1 MRNYKALLAS
11 FIEIVTFLFASFGG
25 FLGKIAPPQQTQ
37 APYTVGVMSFLALII
52 LLITSAISRSVAI
65 NKYRRSWIIAG
76 ALAFVLALPPTFLY
90 HEALVE
96 HTWSLPGESVLRV
109 RGDYTDDVKKFLKIH
124 PEEGTPGKLIQ
135 DFDINEI
142 WTEDSLRQ
150 AESKLVRL
158 YAWLVLSLSTSIFCL
173 LEANVVEPKG
183 HMSETKMRKSLVT
196 ASR

>member
-37 APYTVGVMSFLALII
+37 APYAVGMMSFLTLII
-52 LLITSAISRSVAI
+52 LLIISAISRSVAI
-65 NKYRRSWIIAG
+65 KKYRRNWIIAG
-76 ALAFVLALPPTFLY
+76 TLAFLTALPPTFLY

-96 HTWSLPGESVLRV
+96 HTWTLPGENSLRV
-109 RGDYTDDVKKFLKIH
+109 RGDYTEGVKDFLRLH
-124 PEEGTPGKLIQ
+124 PEEGTPEKLIQ

-142 WTEDSLRQ
+142 WTEDSLRH

-158 YAWLVLSLSTSIFCL
+158 YAWLVLSLSTAIFCL

-183 HMSETKMRKSLVT
+183 HKPEANLRKSLAT
-196 ASR
+196 ASQ